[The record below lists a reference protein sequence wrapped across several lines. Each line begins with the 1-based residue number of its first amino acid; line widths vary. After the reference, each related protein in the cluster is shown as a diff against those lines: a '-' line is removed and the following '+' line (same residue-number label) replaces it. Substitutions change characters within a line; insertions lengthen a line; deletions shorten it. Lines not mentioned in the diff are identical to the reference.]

1 MQASA
6 SQDKTRRKPGHNEG
20 THHPDYENITLAFRN
35 KEELKLKQSAPKKQA
50 QVKPSPD
57 TPQIPPWLH
66 RTIMILY
73 VFLALIFSF
82 CIILSALVLV
92 KNSEMSRELWSLR
105 VELLNVSS
113 LVQQCQD
120 QQDNH
125 WKAVQTGIREAKSN
139 IATVSSKVQSG
150 NDKLKTVP
158 EDITDIKK
166 TLQALEK
173 KALAP
178 PTSK

>member
-1 MQASA
+1 
-6 SQDKTRRKPGHNEG
+6 
-20 THHPDYENITLAFRN
+20 
-35 KEELKLKQSAPKKQA
+35 
-50 QVKPSPD
+50 
-57 TPQIPPWLH
+57 
-66 RTIMILY
+66 MILY
-73 VFLALIFSF
+73 VLLALIFSF

-150 NDKLKTVP
+150 NDKLKTVLA
-158 EDITDIKK
+158 DITDIKK
-166 TLQALEK
+166 TLQELEK
-173 KALAP
+173 KVLTQCLSLLYREKHSRLHFASEILFWNLALPNAGFLICCGDSLLQALVSSP
-178 PTSK
+178 KG